1 MQLSGTRIFQDE
13 RKKNKCTG
21 PASGSLRKN
30 RKAAEAGGGEW

>member
-30 RKAAEAGGGEW
+30 GKAAEAGGGEW